1 MPGGYSYDSS
11 LLIPVSIPRPS
22 SARWAGQRQSG
33 TCLFLRHGGTTIMQV
48 RWRQMGLP
56 IYTATSIISIF
67 IAIHV
72 VAGKV
77 FLLPDCWLLV
87 ISAYKIALIIL
98 CKIKVVQILFFLHRH
113 KILGHKECICGSFI
127 SGCCKAQHCPTRG
140 QQNDSQIIVHHH
152 TPLQSKLL

>member
-11 LLIPVSIPRPS
+11 LLIPVSIPSPS
-22 SARWAGQRQSG
+22 SSSWAGQRQSG
-33 TCLFLRHGGTTIMQV
+33 TCIFLRHGGTTVMQV

-56 IYTATSIISIF
+56 VYTGTPISSIF
-67 IAIHV
+67 INPCSCSEGI
-72 VAGKV
+72 
-77 FLLPDCWLLV
+77 FTTWLLT
-87 ISAYKIALIIL
+87 IGHKYKIALIIL
-98 CKIKVVQILFFLHRH
+98 CKIKVFQILFFLHRH

-140 QQNDSQIIVHHH
+140 QQNDSQIIFHHH